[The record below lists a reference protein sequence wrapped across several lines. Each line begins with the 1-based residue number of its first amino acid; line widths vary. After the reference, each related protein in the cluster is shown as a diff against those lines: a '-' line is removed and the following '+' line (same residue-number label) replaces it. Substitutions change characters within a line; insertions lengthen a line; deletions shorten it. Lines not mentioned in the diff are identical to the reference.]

1 MSFVFHGKQKLLR
14 LLKEE
19 MNRTDIQLKDIQ
31 YSRNENFNTYKRE
44 MVVYVENDIHYEMIN
59 EFSKFETKHPL
70 YYREVKITNN
80 PFRIEQ
86 TKIKNIKEI

>member
-1 MSFVFHGKQKLLR
+1 MSFVFLGKQKLLR

-59 EFSKFETKHPL
+59 EYSKFETKHPL

>member
-1 MSFVFHGKQKLLR
+1 MEFNFFGKTKLLR
-14 LLKEE
+14 LLKAQL
-19 MNRTDIQLKDIQ
+19 NRNDLRLKDIQ
-31 YSRNENFNTYKRE
+31 YSRDENFNTYKRE